1 MAKQLGN
8 KSIKKE
14 EKCPCL
20 PCLAAVNSA
29 TEILNFQFD
38 WKRYFSFMT
47 IVFSEMNI
55 MDKMKAD
62 QSSSARNMP
71 VCLEVCL
78 VLQNNMYTPS

>member
-1 MAKQLGN
+1 
-8 KSIKKE
+8 
-14 EKCPCL
+14 
-20 PCLAAVNSA
+20 
-29 TEILNFQFD
+29 
-38 WKRYFSFMT
+38 MT